1 MTIVFCRRTEK
12 NHDFYVRTDG
22 NDFYLFSQKRRKSV
36 GEFYEKGVILD
47 KAINH
52 GIGRPDWAIHHTMDK
67 LVPYI
72 RYIES
77 EYKISILKKT
87 KNRKAA

>member
-1 MTIVFCRRTEK
+1 MTIIFCRTTEK
-12 NHDFYVRTDG
+12 KHDFYVRTKGKDY
-22 NDFYLFSQKRRKSV
+22 YLFSQKRRKSV
-36 GEFYEKGVILD
+36 GEFYEKGVMLD

-52 GIGRPDWAIHHTMDK
+52 GIGRTDWAIHHTMDK
-67 LVPYI
+67 LIPHI

-77 EYKISILKKT
+77 ENKISILRKT